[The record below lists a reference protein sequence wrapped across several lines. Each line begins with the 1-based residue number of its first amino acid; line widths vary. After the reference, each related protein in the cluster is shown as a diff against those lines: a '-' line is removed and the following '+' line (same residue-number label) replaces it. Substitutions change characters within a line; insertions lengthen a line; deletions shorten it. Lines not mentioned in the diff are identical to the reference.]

1 MHLFPRA
8 ALASAL
14 LFLLC
19 QRGRASVKG
28 EAAPNHHSLDASE
41 IARSGPSRE
50 LEGTICAHGC
60 EWHAVG
66 LLTQERLGVD
76 NWIALPYAGPG
87 ILVPIALIMG

>member
-1 MHLFPRA
+1 MPLFPRA
-8 ALASAL
+8 ALAYAL

-28 EAAPNHHSLDASE
+28 EAAPNHHNLGASE
-41 IARSGPSRE
+41 IARSGPLRE

-60 EWHAVG
+60 EWHAID

-76 NWIALPYAGPG
+76 NWIDLPYAGPG
-87 ILVPIALIMG
+87 ILAPIARNMG